1 MLLCLVGRM
10 NVTFQ
15 APEFGELELQHTEL
29 SLGGSWSPTSCVP
42 RHRVAVII
50 PFRDR
55 QLHLRTLLTILH
67 PMLQRQMLQYT
78 VFVIEQV
85 RSAVVLV
92 RDGNGSAGPSRATEG
107 PGKTLSRSPIT
118 LPRFCMS

>member
-1 MLLCLVGRM
+1 M
-10 NVTFQ
+10 NVTFD
-15 APEFGELELQHTEL
+15 APQFGELELLHTEL
-29 SLGGSWSPTSCVP
+29 SLGGSWTPESCVP

-78 VFVIEQV
+78 IFVVEQV
-85 RSAVVLV
+85 RFLAVRVTIVIGFVVKL
-92 RDGNGSAGPSRATEG
+92 
-107 PGKTLSRSPIT
+107 
-118 LPRFCMS
+118 